1 MLGKK
6 EQEVFQLQSANK
18 KLQLQLQ
25 FTKDSI
31 HTQLNASIHDFQS
44 YIDHISIKLGF
55 ADAEIRRL
63 KKKLQFVPFN
73 NEVKLR
79 VDLDHLR
86 QSGSGPDAYFTF
98 VHDFKRL
105 VNRLTQIS
113 ETEQMLYFINGLQ
126 RYTQSRVQEFCPTTL
141 EECITE
147 LPQLNEINL
156 DTTNP
161 LRKSLPTA
169 ILLLNV
175 HFLPVLMLILL
186 LYLQLAPLQNL
197 L

>member
-1 MLGKK
+1 
-6 EQEVFQLQSANK
+6 
-18 KLQLQLQ
+18 
-25 FTKDSI
+25 
-31 HTQLNASIHDFQS
+31 
-44 YIDHISIKLGF
+44 
-55 ADAEIRRL
+55 
-63 KKKLQFVPFN
+63 
-73 NEVKLR
+73 LR

-86 QSGSGPDAYFTF
+86 QNGSGSDAYFTY

>member
-141 EECITE
+141 EECMQRASAIE
-147 LPQLNEINL
+147 CNQFRYN
-156 DTTNP
+156 
-161 LRKSLPTA
+161 KSPSKIASNRHSSPKRTFFPVLIL
-169 ILLLNV
+169 ILLLN
-175 HFLPVLMLILL
+175 
-186 LYLQLAPLQNL
+186 LQLAPLQNL

>member
-1 MLGKK
+1 LLEHRFKTDHLRGGHQTEFAVEYMRDLALEHYRANFSHLARTPEWEIVK
-6 EQEVFQLQSANK
+6 QS
-18 KLQLQLQ
+18 
-25 FTKDSI
+25 F
-31 HTQLNASIHDFQS
+31 
-44 YIDHISIKLGF
+44 
-55 ADAEIRRL
+55 L
-63 KKKLQFVPFN
+63 KQFVPFN

-86 QSGSGPDAYFTF
+86 QSGSGPDAYFTY

-141 EECITE
+141 EECMQRASAIE
-147 LPQLNEINL
+147 CNQFRYN
-156 DTTNP
+156 
-161 LRKSLPTA
+161 KSPSKIASNRHSSPKRTFFPVLIL
-169 ILLLNV
+169 ILLLN
-175 HFLPVLMLILL
+175 
-186 LYLQLAPLQNL
+186 LQLAPLQNL